1 MILAAGGFFILVT
14 LLGGYGLNGLLA
26 AFTIYLGLRGVTLL
40 VRLKHV
46 YAMAAP
52 EAPAAEK

>member
-1 MILAAGGFFILVT
+1 MLVSAVLFAVAVL
-14 LLGGYGLNGLLA
+14 LLGGFGLNGLFA